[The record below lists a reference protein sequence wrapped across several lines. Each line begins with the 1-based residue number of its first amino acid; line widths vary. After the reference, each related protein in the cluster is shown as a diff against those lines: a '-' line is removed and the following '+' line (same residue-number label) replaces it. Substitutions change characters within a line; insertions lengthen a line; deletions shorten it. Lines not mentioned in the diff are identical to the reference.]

1 MKAFITG
8 ATAGIGGA
16 VANRLLADCLS
27 RGEKLE
33 AVLTTTGRKPPPNA
47 ILEGLQSQGAKILH
61 LAGDLAN
68 PEVCR
73 DLASKALNFLGG
85 LDIFVSNAGMLIPSR
100 LDKVTV
106 ADWDLVFN
114 ANVRPTLILAQ
125 AFKPAL
131 TASQGSIVAVAS
143 TAGLKPHPGLGAY
156 SAAKAALVM
165 LCRQLAQEWA
175 ADGIRTNV
183 VAPGLV
189 ITPLTEDIY
198 RNKDLRERREKV
210 VPLHRI
216 AAAQEI
222 ADIVAFLTGPASSYM
237 TGQVLIADGGLS
249 DSVLGTVPG
258 VPPAAKTN
266 N

>member
-8 ATAGIGGA
+8 ASAGIGGA
-16 VANRLLADCLS
+16 VAQRLLADCLL
-27 RGEKLE
+27 RGDQLE
-33 AVLTTTGRKPPPNA
+33 AVLTTTGRKPPPKA
-47 ILEGLQSQGAKILH
+47 IIEGLQSQGAKILY
-61 LAGDLAN
+61 LAGDLAD

-73 DLASKALNFLGG
+73 ELASKSLDFLGG
-85 LDIFVSNAGMLIPSR
+85 LDVFVSNAGMLIPSR
-100 LDKVTV
+100 LDKVRV

-114 ANVRPTLILAQ
+114 ADVRPTLILAQ

-131 TASQGSIVAVAS
+131 AASRGSIVAIAS

-156 SAAKAALVM
+156 SAAKAALIM

-189 ITPLTEDIY
+189 VTPLTEGIY
-198 RNKDLRERREKV
+198 QNKDLRERRENV

-216 AAAQEI
+216 ASAQEI
-222 ADIVAFLTGPASSYM
+222 ADIVAFLAGPASSYM

-258 VPPAAKTN
+258 VPPAANAN